1 MIENKDVKQDENIF
15 SILMSFI
22 MPYWPLFAGL
32 FILALIGAKIYLKFQ
47 PNIYQASATLLIKD
61 KNKGVD
67 DSRVMESINPFES
80 KKIVENEIEII
91 QSHGIMD
98 SVTKNLG
105 LYAQYS
111 IEGLFSKKDGYLYTP
126 ILVELRNPSNIIL
139 DDDVEQ
145 NYSVTYDEIK
155 NLVTVNDQTYPTYEW
170 VNGVSGIEMKFVLN
184 PNKLLDTEK
193 DISFSFVNAKLISNH
208 LLQNLNVTASTKHST
223 VLSLNYLDP
232 IPKRAENILN
242 EIVNSYN
249 KKAFD
254 ENNSLALN
262 TLDFIQKRMDEVEK
276 ELLTL
281 EKEIQNYKKSESA
294 VDLSEQGKLFLKDV
308 GDYDKEIS
316 DIKRQLSILSRIE
329 GYIRSNNNSGL
340 APSSLGLNDP
350 ILGNLVSRLYDAE
363 IEYEKLKKT
372 TAENNPLIQSIR
384 NEIDKIRPSIAQN
397 VRNQKSNLNASLG
410 NLTSSVDKSSVALNS
425 IPEKERILLEIS
437 RRKQIKN
444 DLFSFL
450 QQKREEAALI
460 YAPNSGGSRVVDLAY
475 TSPYPVS
482 PKNGLAYIIGIVFA
496 MTLALGYIILKEVLN
511 SNILFRS
518 DIEKYSNV
526 QIIAE
531 IPSMKTTDKTLLQEI
546 ITVFIEPITLLI
558 DFFKTKILRQ
568 NITDDRI
575 DVNKL
580 MENNESLHYF
590 NRLSSNLGLY
600 DVKSKNKVILVTS
613 SRSGEGKSFISIN
626 EALNLA
632 NAGKKVALV
641 DLDFLK
647 PKITK
652 SFGFSESQGAIDF
665 LRGDKADL
673 KLETPFQNL
682 SVLPCGQRSRNF
694 NSNSYTVLL
703 LNGNLKKMIDLLSNS
718 YDYVIIDSA
727 PINMVADVKLLNEFA
742 DRTLFVIRHG
752 KTPKSA
758 IKHFDNSDVFD
769 SLDKLS
775 FVFNGIN
782 DRGVLNEDYGFGYGY
797 SITKEKYY

>member
-1 MIENKDVKQDENIF
+1 MIDTSKYDKNDENIF
-15 SILMSFI
+15 SILMSFV
-22 MPYWPLFAGL
+22 MPYWPLFVGL
-32 FILALIGAKIYLKFQ
+32 FILALISAKVYLKFQ

-98 SVTKNLG
+98 SVTSKLG
-105 LYAQYS
+105 LYTQYH
-111 IEGLFSKKDGYLYTP
+111 IEGLFSSKDAYLYTP
-126 ILVELRNPSNIIL
+126 ILVEVRNPNNMIL
-139 DDDVEQ
+139 DEDIEQ
-145 NYSVTYDEIK
+145 NYHLQYDEIK
-155 NLVTVNDQTYPTYEW
+155 NLVTLNDQTYPTYEW
-170 VNGVSGIEMKFVLN
+170 VNGASGIEMKFVLN

-193 DISFSFVNAKLISNH
+193 DISFSFVNSKLISSH
-208 LLQNLNVTASTKHST
+208 LLQNLSVSASAKHST

-249 KKAFD
+249 KKALD
-254 ENNSLALN
+254 ENNFLALN

-329 GYIRSNNNSGL
+329 GYIKSNNNSGL

-372 TAENNPLIQSIR
+372 TAENNPLIQSVR

-397 VRNQKSNLNASLG
+397 VRNQKSNLNASLA
-410 NLTSSVDKSSVALNS
+410 NLTSSVDKSSSALNS

-444 DLFSFL
+444 DLFSYL

-460 YAPNSGGSRVVDLAY
+460 YAPNAGGSRVVDLAY
-475 TSPYPVS
+475 SSPYPVS
-482 PKNGLAYIIGIVFA
+482 PKGGLVYIIGIVFA

-531 IPSMKTTDKTLLQEI
+531 IPSIESHDKTFFQEI
-546 ITVFIEPITLLI
+546 TSVLKEPIILLI
-558 DFFKTKILRQ
+558 DFFKSKILRQ
-568 NITDDRI
+568 DMVDDSI
-575 DVNKL
+575 DVNAL
-580 MENNESLHYF
+580 VENNEALHYF

-600 DVKSKNKVILVTS
+600 DLKLTNKVVLITS
-613 SRSGEGKSFISIN
+613 SRSGEGKSYISIN
-626 EALNLA
+626 AALNLA

-652 SFGFSESQGAIDF
+652 SFGFLESPGAIEY
-665 LRGDKADL
+665 LRGDMEDL
-673 KLETPFQNL
+673 KLETPYQNL
-682 SVLPCGQRSRNF
+682 SVLSSGRRSKNF
-694 NSNSYTVLL
+694 NSYTALL
-703 LNGNLKKMIDLLSNS
+703 LNGNLEKMVDLLSNS
-718 YDYVIIDSA
+718 FDYVIIDSA

-742 DRTLFVIRHG
+742 DSTLFVIRHG
-752 KTPKSA
+752 KTPKSI
-758 IKHFDNSDVFD
+758 IKHFDNSGVFD
-769 SLDKLS
+769 SLDKIS
-775 FVFNGIN
+775 FVFNGIEN
-782 DRGVLNEDYGFGYGY
+782 RGVLNEDYGFGYGY
-797 SITKEKYY
+797 TITKEKYY